1 MFDDFILDVWH
12 KFYKEKI
19 AISKV
24 EFAKRLGVSY
34 DSLRELLNGHTSKRQ
49 IAEKIADYF
58 NMAMVYQNGKYRLVE
73 KENIREE

>member
-1 MFDDFILDVWH
+1 MFDEFVLDVWH

-34 DSLRELLNGHTSKRQ
+34 DSLREFLNGHTRKRQ

-58 NMAMVYQNGKYRLVE
+58 GMATVYRNGKYRLVE
-73 KENIREE
+73 TEKIKE